1 MADFSK
7 FSDGTTTYD
16 VKDATARA
24 AIAALEGGSYFLGK
38 TTTPLTDGATT
49 NPVVV
54 NGESVT
60 ATNGNIVAYGNA
72 EFIWDGTKWVE
83 FGDLSNL
90 GELATKD
97 TATGSYTP
105 AGSVET
111 EVSGTVDLSGS
122 TSQSTTVNSITGVG
136 TLPSF
141 TYDST
146 TETLSF
152 AAGTLPTKGEN
163 TSVLTSVTVEGQLT
177 GVTATSTFTGTP
189 ATITVE

>member
-7 FSDGTTTYD
+7 FSDGATTYD

-24 AIAALEGGSYFLGK
+24 AIAALEGGSYFLGM
-38 TTTPLTDGATT
+38 TATPLTDGATT

-54 NGESVT
+54 NEESVT
-60 ATNGNIVAYGNA
+60 ATNGNIVVYGNA
-72 EFIWDGTKWVE
+72 EFIWDGAKWVE

-90 GELATKD
+90 GDLATKD
-97 TATGSYTP
+97 TASGSYTP

-122 TSQSTTVNSITGVG
+122 TSQSTTVNSITNVG

-141 TYDST
+141 TYDSA

-152 AAGTLPTKGEN
+152 ASGTLPTKGAD